1 MLDKVDK
8 QILTLLQKNAKAT
21 IKEIADIIG
30 LSTSPVFE
38 RIKRFEKE
46 GIIENYVA
54 LLNPE
59 KVNKGQVVFCNVSM
73 SIYTKEN
80 IDAFENLINTFP
92 QVLECYHLAGLVDYQ
107 LKVYVKDIKEYDH
120 FLKQIAE
127 ISFVKVHSS
136 SVVLH
141 GVKYSTVIP
150 VE

>member
-1 MLDKVDK
+1 MLDKTDK
-8 QILTLLQKNAKAT
+8 QILILLQKNAKTT
-21 IKEIADIIG
+21 IKEIADTLG

-46 GIIENYVA
+46 GIIEGYTA

-59 KVNKGQVVFCNVSM
+59 KVGKGQVVFCNVSM
-73 SIYTKEN
+73 GIYTKEN
-80 IDAFENLINTFP
+80 IDAFESLINTFP

-107 LKVYVKDIKEYDH
+107 LKVYVKDIKEYDS

-127 ISFVKVHSS
+127 IPFVKVHSS